1 MAVSM
6 VGRVRSG
13 RVLVL
18 MEAAC
23 GGTGQPGRRPHPRR
37 LCRLDRMAGDG
48 PLTVVTGGQQT
59 VGDGREALRQAGSDT
74 VLLIYAAM
82 DGWRRQMVQHG
93 RELLGQTLDLARNTR
108 DRVTALPGL
117 HVLRD
122 ELLGVE
128 ASHELD
134 ELKIIIDV
142 SELGISGYQAAD
154 WLRVHRSIN
163 MGLSDHRR
171 IEAQLSIADTTATT
185 DTLVNGLGELVKSAH
200 TLPSPPRVRLPVV
213 DDLELVTVMLPR
225 DAFFAR
231 TEDVPVAQAVRRVC
245 AEQVTPYPPG
255 IPVLLP
261 GERIAEPA
269 LEYLRTGL
277 RSGMVIP
284 DAADPALD
292 TIRVV
297 A

>member
-1 MAVSM
+1 VFHLQGERIDPAHLS
-6 VGRVRSG
+6 
-13 RVLVL
+13 
-18 MEAAC
+18 AC
-23 GGTGQPGRRPHPRR
+23 ADMLATTSPN
-37 LCRLDRMAGDG
+37 
-48 PLTVVTGGQQT
+48 V
-59 VGDGREALRQAGSDT
+59 
-74 VLLIYAAM
+74 LIYAAM
-82 DGWRRQMVQHG
+82 DGWRRQTVQHG
-93 RELLGQTLDLARNTR
+93 RELLGQTLDLAQSTR

-154 WLRVHRSIN
+154 WLRVHHSIDV
-163 MGLSDHRR
+163 GLSDHRR

-185 DTLVNGLGELVKSAH
+185 DTLLNGLGELVKSAH

-231 TEDVPVAQAVRRVC
+231 TEDVPIAQAARR
-245 AEQVTPYPPG
+245 
-255 IPVLLP
+255 
-261 GERIAEPA
+261 
-269 LEYLRTGL
+269 GL
-277 RSGMVIP
+277 RRAGHSLPAWDPG
-284 DAADPALD
+284 AAA
-292 TIRVV
+292 R
-297 A
+297 